1 MFFLIYVRTS
11 MYDGFCGLWLNS
23 DFPIDMFDDV
33 DSGTG
38 KVPVEGEFAR
48 LHANWQIE
56 VVDSA
61 VLQELIT
68 DLGDVA
74 VLADDFVRNEQLLP
88 WSGPK
93 NPWMFCIFIQQVFDT
108 ARPSLI
114 WQIGS
119 FLSCFRPANSHQT
132 QDAKTKPILSSAA
145 RLLQPLLDGLPHDV
159 GVVVGFSQIQVPKA
173 RVQRLQHRTLQVLL
187 LLLVAQPSRANP
199 EGQGR
204 QGWLTYR
211 HLWDPK
217 AWSDQLASGC
227 FPWIWRKIRGHLG
240 RKFHFFPFRPSTAN
254 PTNPAKREKH
264 QMVNT

>member
-1 MFFLIYVRTS
+1 

-56 VVDSA
+56 VVDPA

-74 VLADDFVRNEQLLP
+74 IQADDFVGNEQLLP

-108 ARPSLI
+108 AKSSLI
-114 WQIGS
+114 WQIDS

-187 LLLVAQPSRANP
+187 LLLVAKPSRANP

-217 AWSDQLASGC
+217 AWSDTACLRLLPMNLVENQRALGKKIPC
-227 FPWIWRKIRGHLG
+227 FSI
-240 RKFHFFPFRPSTAN
+240 
-254 PTNPAKREKH
+254 PAQNGKPNQPGIKREK
-264 QMVNT
+264 NIRWWTL